1 MEPLGLLLDQAG
13 QILVPQK
20 VAGLVAN
27 VKTSTTLSEQFAT
40 ARVVEMRNQLLMS
53 KKLGH
58 CCMNDFTINPPILPC
73 NNGSFWIIL
82 YYYLKY

>member
-58 CCMNDFTINPPILPC
+58 CCMNDFTINPLFYHVIMEVF
-73 NNGSFWIIL
+73 GSFYIIT
-82 YYYLKY
+82 